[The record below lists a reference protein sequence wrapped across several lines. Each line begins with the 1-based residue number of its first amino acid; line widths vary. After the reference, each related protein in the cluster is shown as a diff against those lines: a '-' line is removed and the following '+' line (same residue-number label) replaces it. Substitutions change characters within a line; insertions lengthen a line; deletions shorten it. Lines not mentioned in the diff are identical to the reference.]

1 MADVEILNV
10 SKAYGAKKVLSGSSL
25 TLPGGGVTCL
35 MGPSG
40 CGKTTLL
47 RLIAGLE
54 APDAGEIRGV
64 NRKKLAFV
72 FQEDRL
78 INHVS
83 ALKNVQMVSDAAS
96 AARLLDALGLSES
109 ARMPTRGLSG
119 GMARRVAI
127 ARALAADADTI
138 LMDEPFK
145 GLDRKTRA
153 RVIGVV
159 RAETA
164 RKTLIVVTHDA
175 EEAALLGGRVVE
187 MGARESDG

>member
-10 SKAYGAKKVLSGSSL
+10 SKAYGAKRVLRGFSL
-25 TLPGGGVTCL
+25 AVPGGGATCL

-54 APDAGEIRGV
+54 TPDAGEIRGAD
-64 NRKKLAFV
+64 RRRLAYV

-83 ALKNVQMVSDAAS
+83 ALKNVQMVSDGGTAE
-96 AARLLDALGLSES
+96 RLLSALGLSES
-109 ARMPTRGLSG
+109 ARTPVSRLSG

-127 ARALAADADTI
+127 ARALAADAELI

-145 GLDRKTRA
+145 GLDKHTRA
-153 RVIGVV
+153 RVIDAV

-164 RKTLIVVTHDA
+164 GKTLLVVTHDA
-175 EEAALLGGRVVE
+175 EEAALLGGRVVD
-187 MGARESDG
+187 MGARGSD